1 MQLPQRV
8 QDQLQAAE
16 ALEAADQAARAQAP
30 TRVSSVA
37 DLVAPIPAP
46 VAVAAP
52 QPATP
57 APAPAAPKDDF
68 EHKYRVLQG
77 MYEAD
82 VKQVKAELRDLK
94 AAQSARAQEPLPAPP
109 VADPRDVEAFGNDMM
124 DMVQRYVTGA
134 VNTLEAR
141 IQNMEAQLGSVTQET
156 ALTKEQQFYALL
168 GQLVPS
174 WRAVNDTDAWL
185 QWLGVKD
192 EVYGLPRQAALD
204 NAFNR
209 LDAQQVAKVFN
220 AHVSSVPAAP
230 APASMEN
237 QITPD
242 GAGSTAP
249 QAGAAKPTLSE
260 RAITAFYNDKARG
273 AYRGR
278 EAEADALEAQIDT
291 AVAEGRVGR

>member
-16 ALEAADQAARAQAP
+16 ALEQADQAARAQALP
-30 TRVSSVA
+30 RVSSIS
-37 DLVAPIPAP
+37 DLIAPVPAP
-46 VAVAAP
+46 VAAPPQVQAPVA
-52 QPATP
+52 QPPT
-57 APAPAAPKDDF
+57 PKDDF

-82 VKQVKAELRDLK
+82 VKQLK
-94 AAQSARAQEPLPAPP
+94 AAVRDLTVAQSNRAAEQSPAAAPT
-109 VADPRDVEAFGNDMM
+109 VDPKDVEAFGNDMM

-141 IQNMEAQLGSVTQET
+141 VQALEAQLGSVTQDT
-156 ALTKEQQFYALL
+156 AQTKEQQFYALL
-168 GQLVPS
+168 GQLVPA
-174 WRAVNDTDAWL
+174 WRAVNETEAWL
-185 QWLGVKD
+185 QWLGVRD

-204 NAFNR
+204 NAFGR
-209 LDAQQVAKVFN
+209 LDAPQVAKVFS
-220 AHVSSVPAAP
+220 AYISSIPAAP
-230 APASMEN
+230 AIPSMDN

-242 GAGSTAP
+242 GAGSSAP
-249 QAGAAKPTLSE
+249 QVQAAKPILSE

-273 AYRGR
+273 AYAGR
-278 EAEADALEAQIDT
+278 EAEADAIEAQIDA

>member
-16 ALEAADQAARAQAP
+16 FLEAADQAARAQAP
-30 TRVSSVA
+30 IRVSSVA

-52 QPATP
+52 QAAAP

-82 VKQVKAELRDLK
+82 VKQLK
-94 AAQSARAQEPLPAPP
+94 TSVRALTEAQSARAQEPPPLP
-109 VADPRDVEAFGNDMM
+109 VAEPRDVELFGNDMM

-134 VNTLEAR
+134 VSTLEAR

-168 GQLVPS
+168 GQLVPN

-204 NAFNR
+204 NAFSR

-220 AHVSSVPAAP
+220 AHVSSVPTAP

-242 GAGSTAP
+242 GASSTAP
-249 QAGAAKPTLSE
+249 QAGAAKPILSE